1 MILSVSKRTDIPAFF
16 PEWFFQCLKNQKIGV
31 KNPYTQRVYL
41 REVTPKN
48 TDCIVFW
55 TKNALPM
62 FPKLDQITAMGY
74 VYYFQYTLNAYGV
87 DIEPN
92 LPSLNRKLTTFKAL
106 SDKIG
111 KVKVIWRYDPILFTP
126 KYTLEWHSKAFQ
138 KLCRELS
145 GYTNKCVISFVDT
158 YGKIKSNL
166 SKLQQF
172 DLPKD
177 ELKAFARELKQIAD
191 KYNIQIATCAEAIDL
206 SEIGITKNACIDADL
221 IRQITGKPLQVHP
234 DKSRPECL
242 CSKALDVGKY
252 DTCLHGCVYCYANNT
267 QERVKQ
273 NLSNYHILSPILCD
287 TL

>member
-1 MILSVSKRTDIPAFF
+1 
-16 PEWFFQCLKNQKIGV
+16 
-31 KNPYTQRVYL
+31 
-41 REVTPKN
+41 
-48 TDCIVFW
+48 
-55 TKNALPM
+55 
-62 FPKLDQITAMGY
+62 MGY

-126 KYTLEWHSKAFQ
+126 KYTPQWHIQAFQ
-138 KLCRELS
+138 KLCQELA

-166 SKLQQF
+166 SKLHQF
-172 DLPKD
+172 DLPED

-191 KYNIQIATCAEAIDL
+191 KYNMPMATCAEAMDL
-206 SEIGITKNACIDADL
+206 SEIGITKNACIDAHL
-221 IRQITGKPLQVHP
+221 IRQITGKPLSTHP
-234 DKSRPECL
+234 DTSRPECL

-252 DTCLHGCVYCYANNT
+252 DTCPHGCVYCYANNT
-267 QERVKQ
+267 QERVKA
-273 NLSNYHILSPILCD
+273 NLSKYQVLSPILCD

>member
-16 PEWFFQCLKNQKIGV
+16 SDWFLNCLKNQRIGV
-31 KNPYTQRVYL
+31 RNPYNQKMF
-41 REVTPKN
+41 EKQVTPDN

-92 LPSLNRKLTTFKAL
+92 LPSLEKKLATFQAL
-106 SDKIG
+106 SDKLY
-111 KVKVIWRYDPILFTP
+111 KTKVIWRYDPILFTP
-126 KYTLEWHSKAFQ
+126 KYTPQWHIQAFQ
-138 KLCRELS
+138 KLCQELA

-191 KYNIQIATCAEAIDL
+191 KYNIQIATCAEATCL
-206 SEIGITKNACIDADL
+206 SEIGITKNACIDAHL
-221 IRQITGKPLQVHP
+221 IRQITGKPLSTHP
-234 DKSRPECL
+234 ENSRPECL
-242 CSKALDVGKY
+242 CSKAFDVGKY
-252 DTCLHGCVYCYANNT
+252 DTCPHGCVYCYANNT
-267 QERVKQ
+267 QERVKA